1 MLNKTN
7 TKQGERMVYRGYD
20 GIINNTD
27 GKLEILKDDKL
38 ILTVGISD
46 YRIKGSDVEKM
57 FIDEVNKI
65 IKERA

>member
-1 MLNKTN
+1 
-7 TKQGERMVYRGYD
+7 MVYRGYD

>member
-1 MLNKTN
+1 MLNKTK